1 MSKRYLI
8 QENCMDRVFIENV
21 DGVWQLVIA
30 DQCSG
35 VETIFVDP
43 TFSMVERAVENAT
56 TLSGWSNFEVL
67 PLKAE
72 EE

>member
-1 MSKRYLI
+1 
-8 QENCMDRVFIENV
+8 MDRVFIENV
-21 DGVWQLVIA
+21 DGKWQLVIV
-30 DQCSG
+30 DKCSG
-35 VETIFVDP
+35 VETIFVHP

-56 TLSGWSNFEVL
+56 PLSGWSNFEVL